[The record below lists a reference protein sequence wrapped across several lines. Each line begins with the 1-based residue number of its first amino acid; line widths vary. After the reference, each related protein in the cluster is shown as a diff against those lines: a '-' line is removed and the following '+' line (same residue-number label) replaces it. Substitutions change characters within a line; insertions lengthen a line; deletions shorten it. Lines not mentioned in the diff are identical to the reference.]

1 LPPTLTKPQPLHTP
15 DELAYS
21 MDIAIGERF
30 IVSSTTVMSS
40 SGGQEA
46 TTELPESGNDLAMA
60 AKAGR

>member
-1 LPPTLTKPQPLHTP
+1 
-15 DELAYS
+15 